1 MTARIAA
8 STGGKTQFLTIQAL
22 TGSSLCIVLSLVQDL
37 FPSVERYLHP
47 SKRALLMIFL
57 PTGFTVCS
65 IYWPLRIFAPSL
77 IFLPDTTPTT
87 TPDLFASAAAASA
100 EPVFSGLATGRDLVY
115 IPLFADLSMH
125 AAPFIALMLDF
136 FLCER
141 KFSRRQLN
149 RVAPVIMLAY
159 GTIYGS
165 ALEYL
170 AKCDGY
176 FTYPFL
182 DVSPFSVRLAIYVGA
197 ACGGYTCL
205 RLLNGLRSL

>member
-1 MTARIAA
+1 
-8 STGGKTQFLTIQAL
+8 
-22 TGSSLCIVLSLVQDL
+22 
-37 FPSVERYLHP
+37 
-47 SKRALLMIFL
+47 MIFL
-57 PTGFTVCS
+57 PASEPCFILPKISLTFHFARQTGFTVCS

-115 IPLFADLSMH
+115 IPLVADLSMH

-141 KFSRRQLN
+141 KFSWRQLN

-176 FTYPFL
+176 CECL
-182 DVSPFSVRLAIYVGA
+182 MLKLSVQCRHPDHF
-197 ACGGYTCL
+197 
-205 RLLNGLRSL
+205 GLV